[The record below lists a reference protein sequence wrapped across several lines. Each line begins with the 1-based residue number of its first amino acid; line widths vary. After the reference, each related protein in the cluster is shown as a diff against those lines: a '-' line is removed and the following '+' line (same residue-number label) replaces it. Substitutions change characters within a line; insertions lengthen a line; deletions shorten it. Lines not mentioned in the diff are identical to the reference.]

1 MEADDDLAALP
12 RRRHME
18 VLRELLVLPG
28 SRIVDV
34 GCGDG
39 ALARALTREGARVVG
54 IETEPAALAAA
65 RAAPPVNDETY
76 LEGRAEDLPLPEASA
91 DIVVFL
97 NSLHHVP
104 TARQHKA
111 LDEAARVLVPGGAL
125 YVVEPI
131 AAGSYFELG
140 KPVED
145 ETAVRSHAYAM
156 VLDAIGVMMVGEREV
171 MYRQP
176 LQFADF
182 AAWEKAMLAAA
193 PSRKATLD
201 AHRVELEA
209 SFRRLAEKAEDGFRF
224 DQPIRVNL
232 LRKRG

>member
-1 MEADDDLAALP
+1 
-12 RRRHME
+12 ME
-18 VLRELLVLPG
+18 VMRELLVLPG

-39 ALARALTREGARVVG
+39 ALARVLTREGARVVG
-54 IETEPAALAAA
+54 VEAEPAALAAA

-76 LEGRAEDLPLPEASA
+76 LEGRAEDLPLPEATA

-104 TARQHKA
+104 AAKQRKA

-131 AAGSYFELG
+131 AAGSYFELC

-145 ETAVRSHAYAM
+145 ETAVRRSHAYDM
-156 VLDAIGVMMVGEREV
+156 ILEAIGIMMAGEREV

-176 LQFADF
+176 LKFADF
-182 AAWEKAMLAAA
+182 AAWEKSMLAAA

-201 AHRVELEA
+201 ARRAELQA